1 MSKQI
6 ERVKCDSKQR
16 NLKFIY
22 NKKILSRVIAYTH
35 THTHIYIYATTSLNI
50 FLSNMKFDKSTLDYK
65 FFLSPS
71 FL

>member
-35 THTHIYIYATTSLNI
+35 THTYIYATTSLNI